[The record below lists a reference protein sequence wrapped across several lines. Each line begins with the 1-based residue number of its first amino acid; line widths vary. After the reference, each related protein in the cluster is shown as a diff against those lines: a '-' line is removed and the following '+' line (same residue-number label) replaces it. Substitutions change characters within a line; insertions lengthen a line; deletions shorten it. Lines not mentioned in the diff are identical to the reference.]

1 MIKIKD
7 IYFLFFVLI
16 TILSVN
22 NWTSLPIGNT
32 FFWWAVQ
39 ILFFITV
46 LVTKKNFYNPLNKKN
61 NFPIILFL
69 FWMFIC
75 IVRGCFVAEN
85 YWEWKNLVTTSFVLL
100 LGLVVFVFEN
110 PILNQFLL
118 NKWFKFILPLFF
130 ISILFTTGDAYG
142 HYLAPIL
149 LLLLVFPLLT
159 KKWKIIVVFLTLFV
173 IVMAQ
178 TARSNV
184 IKFSVALFMG
194 SLIYYFRFFFSKKVF
209 TILRL
214 VFLLA
219 PIVLFTLGILGIFNV
234 FKMSEYI
241 EGDYKAKVEVDGK
254 ISEESLTVDTRTGL
268 YIEVL
273 TSAVKNDYILLGRT
287 PARGNDSLAFGEFL
301 AVELNTG
308 KSERFGNEVSILN
321 VFTWTGVVGV
331 VLYFFIFFRASY
343 LAIHKSNNIFIKI
356 IGLFV
361 AFRWLYAWV
370 EDFSRFDMS
379 NIILWMLISMCFSIE
394 FRNMTN
400 FEFKLWVRGIF
411 SEKFKKLS
419 KLTQNNNRSI

>member
-1 MIKIKD
+1 
-7 IYFLFFVLI
+7 
-16 TILSVN
+16 
-22 NWTSLPIGNT
+22 
-32 FFWWAVQ
+32 
-39 ILFFITV
+39 
-46 LVTKKNFYNPLNKKN
+46 
-61 NFPIILFL
+61 
-69 FWMFIC
+69 
-75 IVRGCFVAEN
+75 
-85 YWEWKNLVTTSFVLL
+85 
-100 LGLVVFVFEN
+100 
-110 PILNQFLL
+110 
-118 NKWFKFILPLFF
+118 
-130 ISILFTTGDAYG
+130 
-142 HYLAPIL
+142 
-149 LLLLVFPLLT
+149 
-159 KKWKIIVVFLTLFV
+159 
-173 IVMAQ
+173 
-178 TARSNV
+178 
-184 IKFSVALFMG
+184 
-194 SLIYYFRFFFSKKVF
+194 
-209 TILRL
+209 
-214 VFLLA
+214 
-219 PIVLFTLGILGIFNV
+219 
-234 FKMSEYI
+234 MSEYI